1 MNPYFLICHLIA
13 FIVVLSTVQ
22 YKKKLQIGFFAMAD
36 QSFAKIVN
44 IRVTCTIYYGAIST
58 ES

>member
-1 MNPYFLICHLIA
+1 MNPYFLNCHLIA

-22 YKKKLQIGFFAMAD
+22 FLKKLQTGFFAMVD
-36 QSFAKIVN
+36 ESFAKIFN
-44 IRVTCTIYYGAIST
+44 IRVICTIYYGAIST